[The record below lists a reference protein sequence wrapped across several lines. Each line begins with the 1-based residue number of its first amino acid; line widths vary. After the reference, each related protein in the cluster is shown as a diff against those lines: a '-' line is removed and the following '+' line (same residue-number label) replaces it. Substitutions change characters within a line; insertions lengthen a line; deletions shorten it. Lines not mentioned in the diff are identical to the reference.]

1 MENDLKYI
9 KLKTFLTS
17 IIQPKTFRRHC
28 SAGSSGHCDISES
41 SSNNSDLSERLSE
54 RIANSSAVHP
64 MSTSTGSQK
73 STAHVTPVLASGST
87 PSTVS
92 TTTKPPTS
100 GSSGE
105 ACNEILSNVS
115 SANTSNTTSSVNHR
129 QVSSFEKLLFRKS
142 LR

>member
-1 MENDLKYI
+1 MQVNIFIIDSFSHNIEMLF
-9 KLKTFLTS
+9 TFY
-17 IIQPKTFRRHC
+17 

-64 MSTSTGSQK
+64 MATSTGSQK
-73 STAHVTPVLASGST
+73 STALLSPALATGST
-87 PSTVS
+87 PSSSVS

-105 ACNEILSNVS
+105 ACNDVMSNNTS
-115 SANTSNTTSSVNHR
+115 NSTSNTTSSVNHR
-129 QVSSFEKLLFRKS
+129 QVSFYL
-142 LR
+142 